1 MATERIPQ
9 GGALTVYNP
18 MAAAQG
24 FYRDPRASYN
34 YMAGVVGQTF
44 NNIGGNQGQ
53 KVTQAT
59 QQVRQG
65 ALFNRNNMLGGA
77 LLAAPGVVM
86 GAQDV
91 AEGRLLEGG
100 ITAGGSALSA
110 AGGMGVARRVGGA
123 KGALLG
129 LGITGLGTLA
139 SAGLGEQAERAKA
152 GATGQ
157 EIAGREGSDSARRG
171 RTKKDAQMDMD
182 IRGQAMDQNLS
193 FLKQAMGMASDQ
205 QFLDL
210 QRNMPLVEKMKNNEM
225 TRMQTLMNTQGQN
238 YAMLGTLA
246 TAGKLATGAQAETG
260 ATLRTAMTS
269 NPYSNSTLQAPSI
282 SF

>member
-44 NNIGGNQGQ
+44 NNIGGNNGQ

-59 QQVRQG
+59 QQARQG
-65 ALFNRNNMLGGA
+65 ALFSRNNLLGGA
-77 LLAAPGVVM
+77 LLAAPGVLM

-91 AEGRLLEGG
+91 AEGRTLEGG
-100 ITAGGSALSA
+100 VTAGGSALSA
-110 AGGMGVARRVGGA
+110 AGGMGIASRVRGP

-129 LGITGLGTLA
+129 LGVTALGTLT
-139 SAGLGEQAERAKA
+139 SAGLGEQAERVKA
-152 GATGQ
+152 GMTGQ

-171 RTKKDAQMDMD
+171 RTRKDREMDLESQKQTMDMNIAGLKD
-182 IRGQAMDQNLS
+182 IVKAM
-193 FLKQAMGMASDQ
+193 SDQ
-205 QFLDL
+205 QYLDL
-210 QRNMPLVEKMKNNEM
+210 QRNYPLINKMKNDEM
-225 TRMQTLMNTQGQN
+225 TRVQALMNTQGQN

-260 ATLRTAMTS
+260 ETLRTVLRE